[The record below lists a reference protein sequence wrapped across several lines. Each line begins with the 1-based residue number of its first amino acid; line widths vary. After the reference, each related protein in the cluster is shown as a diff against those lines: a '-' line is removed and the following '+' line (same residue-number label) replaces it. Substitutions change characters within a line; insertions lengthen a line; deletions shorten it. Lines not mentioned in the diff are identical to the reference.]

1 METDLGS
8 ESPAFFSL
16 LLSRLLLTEH
26 TFIISLLFFF
36 GEIII
41 FRRRLESVHC
51 FLKTVFYRLFCK
63 EMLVQEESGDSG
75 DQRNAILENNSGNW
89 FSLVLQTQSEG
100 KRGNS
105 ESE

>member
-1 METDLGS
+1 M
-8 ESPAFFSL
+8 
-16 LLSRLLLTEH
+16 
-26 TFIISLLFFF
+26 
-36 GEIII
+36 
-41 FRRRLESVHC
+41 HC
-51 FLKTVFYRLFCK
+51 FLETVFYRLFCK